1 MKNQFLSKVFLW
13 LGIGLFV
20 SFGLGY
26 AITLDLDLLF
36 TLIDNF
42 TIITTLEIVIAI
54 VFSLML
60 NKLSDTVAKI
70 LYLVYSALTGVTF
83 SVIFMAFEMSSIL
96 WVLLATAIIFGVFAL
111 IGSKLKIDLSGF
123 GTFLLIALF
132 GMIILSL
139 INMFVLDA
147 ALDMTICFVSILI
160 FSGFITYDINRILK
174 LSKFQIEEKY
184 AVFWAF
190 QLYLDIINIILDL
203 LNLGGKRKD

>member
-26 AITLDLDLLF
+26 AITLDADLLF

-42 TIITTLEIVIAI
+42 EIISVLEIIIAI

-70 LYLVYSALTGVTF
+70 LYLAYSALTGVTF

-111 IGSKLKIDLSGF
+111 IGSKLKMDLSGF

-203 LNLGGKRKD
+203 LSLGGKRKD

>member
-26 AITLDLDLLF
+26 AITLDVDLLF

-42 TIITTLEIVIAI
+42 TIITILEIVIAI

-203 LNLGGKRKD
+203 LSLGGKRKD